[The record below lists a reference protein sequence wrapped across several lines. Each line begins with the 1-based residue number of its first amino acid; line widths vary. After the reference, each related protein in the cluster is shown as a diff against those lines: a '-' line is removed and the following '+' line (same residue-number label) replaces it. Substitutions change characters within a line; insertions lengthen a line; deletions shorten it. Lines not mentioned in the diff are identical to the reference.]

1 MDISDWRDEID
12 RIDEELVKLLNKRSQ
27 CALEIGHIKHE
38 LNIPVYS
45 PNREAEVI
53 RHVTGINQGPLDGG
67 AIRRLFER
75 IIDESRTLERITME
89 RQEDEPQN
97 IKASNANKQNEA
109 EKQEG

>member
-12 RIDEELVKLLNKRSQ
+12 RIDEELVRLLNQRSQ

-53 RHVTGINQGPLDGG
+53 RHVTSINQGPLDGG

-75 IIDESRTLERITME
+75 IIDESRTLERVTME
-89 RQEDEPQN
+89 REKDEPK
-97 IKASNANKQNEA
+97 KAANAVKGHEE

>member
-1 MDISDWRDEID
+1 LDISDWRDEID

-53 RHVTGINQGPLDGG
+53 RHVTSINQGPLESG

-89 RQEDEPQN
+89 REKNEPQN
-97 IKASNANKQNEA
+97 LKAAIATNPNEP